1 MPKHPTKP
9 WTADDDA
16 LMRQHYPH
24 TLTPAMAAMLGRRIA
39 SIHARADR
47 LGLKKT
53 AEHKRNIVRDTTR
66 QRSPWNEQLE
76 ELMALLYPHAMPGQ
90 MQALL
95 GIGHT
100 AIASKAQS
108 MGLKKTP
115 ETLTKISRASNEKRR
130 AADEEAYFRSKFQP
144 GLVPWN
150 KGKKTG
156 VGGGSTSYT
165 KGNAPSTTL
174 PLGASRWRA
183 SHNNILIKVAQP
195 NIWRLAHHIAWE
207 QAHGK
212 PLPPGHVVRFNDGNP
227 SNLHPD
233 NLTAISRTKL
243 SSITSPM
250 FNGALHPQ
258 LRHLITLRGALTR
271 AINTASKK

>member
-9 WTADDDA
+9 WTADEDA

-53 AEHKRNIVRDTTR
+53 AEYKRNIVRDTTR

-90 MQALL
+90 MHALL

-100 AIASKAQS
+100 AIASKAQE
-108 MGLKKTP
+108 MGLKKTA
-115 ETLTKISRASNEKRR
+115 ETITQISRTRDQQRR
-130 AADEEAYFRSKFQP
+130 AADEAAYLRSKFQP

-156 VGGGSTSYT
+156 KGGGATRYAP
-165 KGNAPSTTL
+165 GNTPSTLL
-174 PLGASRWRA
+174 PVGATRWRM
-183 SHNNILIKVAQP
+183 SHQVLMQKVAMP
-195 NIWRLAHHIAWE
+195 SVWRPAHHLAWE
-207 QAHGK
+207 QAHGQ

-233 NLTAISRTKL
+233 NLSAISRTKL
-243 SSITSPM
+243 SSIVSPL
-250 FNGALHPQ
+250 FNGALATP
-258 LRHLITLRGALTR
+258 LRNTILLRGALTR
-271 AINTASKK
+271 AINKRASK